1 MSYNL
6 GSVDPDRR
14 AEVYGDVHDEEPPRR
29 PRRVLATV
37 LALLIMGLFSG
48 GLWLAYVQGK
58 HHTGGDA
65 ASGDVPLIRADERPT
80 KVKPEQPGGMEIPDR
95 DKLIYNPT
103 RKVVEHLL
111 APAEKPMPRPVPSPT
126 PLQTDAAR
134 SSTGT
139 MPPTSGKPEDPP
151 AVSQM
156 AQPQQQAATPPTK
169 AAQVSSIPSKPAAA
183 KAGGTRLQL
192 GSLRSE
198 DAARQEWE
206 RIKRK
211 NSDLLGSLSA
221 TPVRA
226 DLGDKGIYYRIQ
238 AGPITDPAAAERICG
253 ELKQRSIGCIIAR

>member
-1 MSYNL
+1 MSYHL
-6 GSVDPDRR
+6 GSVDPDQR
-14 AEVYGDVHDEEPPRR
+14 AELFGDARDDEPPRR

-48 GLWLAYVQGK
+48 GLWFAYVQGK
-58 HHTGGDA
+58 HHAGSDA

-111 APAEKPMPRPVPSPT
+111 APAEKPMPRPAPSPS
-126 PLQTDAAR
+126 QTDAAR
-134 SSTGT
+134 SSTGA
-139 MPPTSGKPEDPP
+139 MPPASSTPENPP
-151 AVSQM
+151 AVTQM
-156 AQPQQQAATPPTK
+156 AQPQQQAAASSSK
-169 AAQVSSIPSKPAAA
+169 AAQAPSSPSKP
-183 KAGGTRLQL
+183 AGGTRLQL

-198 DAARQEWE
+198 NAARQEWE

-238 AGPITDPAAAERICG
+238 AGPIADPAAAERICG
-253 ELKQRSIGCIIAR
+253 ELKQRSIGCILAR